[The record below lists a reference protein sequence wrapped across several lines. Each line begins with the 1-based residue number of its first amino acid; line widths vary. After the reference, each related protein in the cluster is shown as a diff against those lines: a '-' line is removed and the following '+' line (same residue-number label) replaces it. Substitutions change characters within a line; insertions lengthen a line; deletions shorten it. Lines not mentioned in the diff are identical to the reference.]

1 MNGVNTVVV
10 GAQWGDEGKGKVID
24 FLTEDANVVV
34 RCQGGDNAGHTVEV
48 DGERFV
54 VHLIP
59 SGILRPEKQCVL
71 GNGMVIDP
79 TSLVREIKGLTAR
92 GIAPKGRLFIS
103 EAAHLVLPYH
113 RQMDEQLESLRGKG
127 KLGTTGRGVGPAY
140 VDKANRTGLRV
151 HDLLEPKELRH
162 KLEERIEEKNR
173 LLSFLGG
180 KPVDS
185 EEVVRSCCEAA
196 EFLREM
202 IVNTAIWLSEAIREG
217 KDMLFESAQGTFLD
231 IDFGTYPYVTSS
243 NTTAGGAVT
252 GTGVPP
258 HRIDRVIGCLKAYT
272 TRVGA
277 GPMPVES
284 AELSDLLHRN
294 GREFGA
300 TTGRARRCGWFD
312 GVMSRYACL
321 INGFDELAI
330 TNLDGLDTL
339 ATIPVCVAYEWRGR
353 RLSHPPT
360 AAEHWQ
366 ECVPIY
372 KEYPGWLRPTSGV
385 RRFGDLPDLAK
396 RYLDALSELTGSPVG
411 LISVGAGREQTFL
424 VE

>member
-1 MNGVNTVVV
+1 MNTVLV
-10 GAQWGDEGKGKVID
+10 GAQWGDEGKGKIID
-24 FLTEDANVVV
+24 FLTGGANVVV
-34 RCQGGDNAGHTVEV
+34 RCQGGDNAGHTVKVE
-48 DGERFV
+48 GEKFV
-54 VHLIP
+54 LHLIP
-59 SGILRPEKQCVL
+59 SGILRKEKECVL

-79 TSLVREIKGLTAR
+79 ISLVDEIKGLTAR
-92 GIAPKGRLFIS
+92 GIAPEGRLFLS
-103 EAAHLVLPYH
+103 DSAHLVLPYH
-113 RQMDEQLESLRGKG
+113 QRMDERLESLRGKK

-140 VDKANRTGLRV
+140 VDKVNRTGLRV
-151 HDLLEPKELRH
+151 HDLLEPKELGS

-173 LLSFLGG
+173 MLSFLGAQ
-180 KPVDS
+180 PIDPENVIHRCS
-185 EEVVRSCCEAA
+185 EAA
-196 EFLREM
+196 DFLRGM
-202 IVNTAIWLSEAIREG
+202 IVNTAIWLADAMRDG

-258 HRIDRVIGCLKAYT
+258 HRIDRVVGCLKAYT

-284 AELSDLLHRN
+284 AELAALLHRS

-312 GVMSRYACL
+312 GVMSRYSCL
-321 INGFDELAI
+321 INGFDELAV

-339 ATIPVCVAYEWRGR
+339 STIPVCIAYEWRGR

-360 AAEHWQ
+360 SPAQWQ
-366 ECVPIY
+366 ECAPVY
-372 KEYPGWLRPTSGV
+372 KEFPGWQQPTSEV
-385 RRFGDLPDLAK
+385 RRFVDLPDRAK
-396 RYLDALSELTGSPVG
+396 HYLDALSGLTGSPVR
-411 LISVGAGREQTFL
+411 LVSVGAGREQTFL

>member
-1 MNGVNTVVV
+1 MNTVLV
-10 GAQWGDEGKGKVID
+10 GAQWGDEGKGKIID
-24 FLTEDANVVV
+24 FLTGDANVVV
-34 RCQGGDNAGHTVEV
+34 RCQGGDNAGHTVKVE
-48 DGERFV
+48 GEQFV
-54 VHLIP
+54 LHLIP
-59 SGILRPEKQCVL
+59 SGILRREKECVL

-79 TSLVREIKGLTAR
+79 ISLVDEIEGLTAR
-92 GIAPKGRLFIS
+92 GIAPKGRLFLS
-103 EAAHLVLPYH
+103 DSAHLVLPYH
-113 RQMDEQLESLRGKG
+113 RRMDEQLESLRGKK

-140 VDKANRTGLRV
+140 VDKVSRTGLRA
-151 HDLLEPKELRH
+151 HDLLEPKELRS

-173 LLSFLGG
+173 LLSFLGAQPIDAEDVIHRCSG
-180 KPVDS
+180 
-185 EEVVRSCCEAA
+185 AA
-196 EFLREM
+196 DFLREM
-202 IVNTAIWLSEAIREG
+202 IVNTAIWLTDAMRDG
-217 KDMLFESAQGTFLD
+217 KDMLFECAQGTFLD

-258 HRIDRVIGCLKAYT
+258 HRMDRVVGCLKAYT

-284 AELSDLLHRN
+284 AELAALLHRS

-312 GVMSRYACL
+312 GVMSRYSCL
-321 INGFDELAI
+321 INGFDELAV

-339 ATIPVCVAYEWRGR
+339 STIPVCLAYEWRGR

-360 AAEHWQ
+360 SAAQWQ
-366 ECVPIY
+366 ECTPVY
-372 KEYPGWLRPTSGV
+372 KEFEGWRQPTSDV
-385 RRFGDLPDLAK
+385 RRFADLPDLAK
-396 RYLDALSELTGSPVG
+396 QYLDALSELTGSPVR
-411 LISVGAGREQTFL
+411 LVSVGAGREQTFL

>member
-1 MNGVNTVVV
+1 MNTVLV
-10 GAQWGDEGKGKVID
+10 GAQWGDEGKGKIID
-24 FLTEDANVVV
+24 FLTVDANVVV
-34 RCQGGDNAGHTVEV
+34 RCQGGDNAGHTVKVE
-48 DGERFV
+48 GEKFV
-54 VHLIP
+54 LHLIP
-59 SGILRPEKQCVL
+59 SGILRREKECVL

-79 TSLVREIKGLTAR
+79 ISLVNEIEGLTAR
-92 GIAPKGRLFIS
+92 GIAPKGRLFLS
-103 EAAHLVLPYH
+103 DSAHLVLPYH
-113 RQMDEQLESLRGKG
+113 RRIDERLESLRGKG

-140 VDKANRTGLRV
+140 VDKVNRTGLRV
-151 HDLLEPKELRH
+151 HDLLEPEELRS

-180 KPVDS
+180 QPIDPETVIRHCSD
-185 EEVVRSCCEAA
+185 AA

-202 IVNTAIWLSEAIREG
+202 IVNTTVWLADAMQDG

-231 IDFGTYPYVTSS
+231 VDFGTYPYVTSS

-258 HRIDRVIGCLKAYT
+258 HRIDRVVGCLKAYT

-284 AELSDLLHRN
+284 AELAALLHQN

-312 GVMSRYACL
+312 GVLSRYSCL
-321 INGFDELAI
+321 INGFDELAV
-330 TNLDGLDTL
+330 TNLDGLDAL
-339 ATIPVCVAYEWRGR
+339 STIPVCIAYEWRGR
-353 RLSHPPT
+353 RISHPPT
-360 AAEHWQ
+360 SVEQWQ
-366 ECVPIY
+366 ECVPVY
-372 KEYPGWLRPTSGV
+372 KEFQGWRQPTSEV
-385 RRFGDLPDLAK
+385 RSFADLPDLAK
-396 RYLDALSELTGSPVG
+396 EYLDVLSELTGSPVR
-411 LISVGAGREQTFL
+411 LVSVGAGREQTFL

>member
-1 MNGVNTVVV
+1 MSGVNTVLV
-10 GAQWGDEGKGKVID
+10 GAQWGDEGKGKIID
-24 FLTEDANVVV
+24 FLTGDANVVV
-34 RCQGGDNAGHTVEV
+34 RCQGGDNAGHTVKVE
-48 DGERFV
+48 GEQFV
-54 VHLIP
+54 LHLIP
-59 SGILRPEKQCVL
+59 SGILRREKECVL

-79 TSLVREIKGLTAR
+79 ISLVDEIEGLTAR
-92 GIAPKGRLFIS
+92 GIAPKGRLFLS
-103 EAAHLVLPYH
+103 DSAHLVLPYH
-113 RQMDEQLESLRGKG
+113 RRMDEQLESLRGKK

-140 VDKANRTGLRV
+140 VDKVSRTGLRA
-151 HDLLEPKELRH
+151 HDLLEPKELRS

-173 LLSFLGG
+173 LLSFLGAQPIDAEDVIHRCSG
-180 KPVDS
+180 
-185 EEVVRSCCEAA
+185 AA
-196 EFLREM
+196 DFLREM
-202 IVNTAIWLSEAIREG
+202 IVNTAIWLTDAMRDG
-217 KDMLFESAQGTFLD
+217 KDMLFECAQGTFLD

-258 HRIDRVIGCLKAYT
+258 HRMDRVVGCLKAYT

-284 AELSDLLHRN
+284 AELAALLHRS

-312 GVMSRYACL
+312 GVMSRYSCL
-321 INGFDELAI
+321 INGFDELAV

-339 ATIPVCVAYEWRGR
+339 STIPVCLAYEWRGR

-360 AAEHWQ
+360 SAAQWQ
-366 ECVPIY
+366 ECTPVY
-372 KEYPGWLRPTSGV
+372 KEFEGWRQPTSDV
-385 RRFGDLPDLAK
+385 RRFADLPDLAK
-396 RYLDALSELTGSPVG
+396 QYLDALSELTGSPVR
-411 LISVGAGREQTFL
+411 LVSVGAGREQTFL